1 MRRLTELKIGQ
12 RLNILLGA
20 SVATILVALGIY
32 LYSNQ
37 RSKIVAQTEL
47 NMQAQLD
54 DLSNLVQLQIRE
66 RQNLVATSLKTAME
80 ILKNEGEVKINSS
93 NLITTEVQN
102 QISQETKTVQIP
114 SLTLNNK
121 VIYKSYDIVD
131 KITEITNAR
140 ATIFQK
146 MEGGY
151 LRISTSVLR
160 TDNSRAVNTFIPDN
174 SNVVQTIEKGETY
187 SGRAFVV
194 DDWYLTS
201 YYPLKVEGTII
212 GMIFVGFPEK
222 DMAGLKAVFQSKKYY
237 SSGYPFIIDKEGKFI
252 IHPELEGEIRKDD
265 EFFRQI
271 ISEKSEGGKSYYVSE
286 NTERVQYFKYIPEI
300 ESYVVTTVPV
310 TEVLSI
316 IHNLRNAIIIAII
329 ISIVI
334 IMLINAYISKSIT
347 TIVKKGVVFAKALSE
362 GDLTVD
368 IDLDRKDEIGELEA
382 SLKQMVQKL
391 RSTIESINYSA
402 IEIASASRQISSG
415 AQQLS
420 QGANQQASAA
430 EEVSASMEQMASNIQ
445 QNTDN
450 AIQTE
455 KISLKA
461 KQSMDLMG
469 VSGKKSII
477 SIKDIAG
484 KINIINDIAFQT
496 NILALNAAVEAARAG
511 EHGRGFAVVA
521 AEVRKLAENS
531 KRAADEIAEISHNSV
546 AVTEESDKLINE
558 LIPEIEKTSKLV
570 QEIAAA
576 SNEQN
581 AGVDQVNNAL
591 NDLNQVVQQNAA
603 ASEQLATSSEEMAS
617 QAEQLREAISYFKIR

>member
-1 MRRLTELKIGQ
+1 MKIINDIKIGT
-12 RLNILLGA
+12 RLNILLGF
-20 SVATILVALGIY
+20 SIVIILITLGIY
-32 LYSNQ
+32 LYSYQ
-37 RSKIVAQTEL
+37 RSKIIAETEVKMLEQL
-47 NMQAQLD
+47 N
-54 DLSNLVQLQIRE
+54 DLSNLAQLQINE
-66 RQNLVATSLKTAME
+66 RHILVNASLKTAIE
-80 ILKNEGEVKINSS
+80 ILRNEG
-93 NLITTEVQN
+93 NLEITENYISIEAQN
-102 QISQETKTVQIP
+102 QISKEYKSVRIP
-114 SLTLNNK
+114 SLTIGKKLLYNTF
-121 VIYKSYDIVD
+121 DIVD
-131 KITEITNAR
+131 KITEITSAR

-146 MEGGY
+146 IEGGY
-151 LRISTSVLR
+151 VRISTSVQKA
-160 TDNSRAVNTFIPDN
+160 DGSRAVNTYIPDN
-174 SNVVQTIEKGETY
+174 SIVIKTIEKGEDY

-201 YYPLKVEGTII
+201 YHPLKLNSSII
-212 GMIFVGFPEK
+212 GVIFVGTPEK
-222 DMAGLKAVFQSKKYY
+222 DMAGLKAIFNSKKYY
-237 SSGYPFIIDKEGKFI
+237 SSGYPFIIDKEGKLI
-252 IHPELEGEIRKDD
+252 IHPEHEGEIQKDH
-265 EFFRQI
+265 EFFKQI
-271 ISEKSEGGKSYYVSE
+271 LSEKSGNGKSYYKSE
-286 NTERVQYFKYIPEI
+286 GRKIVQYFKYIPDI
-300 ESYVVTTVPV
+300 ESYVVISVPED
-310 TEVLSI
+310 EVLSI
-316 IHNLRNAIIIAII
+316 IQNLRNAIILSII
-329 ISIVI
+329 ISIALI
-334 IMLINAYISKSIT
+334 ILINSFISKSIT
-347 TIVKKGVVFAKALSE
+347 SILKKGIVFARNLSE
-362 GDLTVD
+362 GDLTA
-368 IDLDRKDEIGELEA
+368 DLDINQKDEIGELAA

-391 RSTIESINYSA
+391 RSVIERINSSA
-402 IEIASASRQISSG
+402 VEIAAASQQISSG

-591 NDLNQVVQQNAA
+591 NDLNQVVQENAA

-617 QAEQLREAISYFKIR
+617 QAEQLKEAISYFKIK